1 MMRVKTLSIKKA
13 PSKGFFQVAEN
24 ERLTSLNSFGEGS
37 KSKDLSL
44 RSSFFV
50 CNHFS
55 NEFENVYKQKIP
67 LMWDLC
73 SLAENERF
81 ELSVPCGT
89 LVFKTSA
96 FDHSANSPLQKYKY
110 I

>member
-1 MMRVKTLSIKKA
+1 MCGIKKA
-13 PSKGFFQVAEN
+13 PKRGFLKVAEN
-24 ERLTSLNSFGEGS
+24 ERLTSLNSVGGGTEN
-37 KSKDLSL
+37 KRLSL
-44 RSSFFV
+44 RSCFSY
-50 CNHFS
+50 CNRFS

-67 LMWDLC
+67 HVWDFC
-73 SLAENERF
+73 SQAENERF